1 MPISACGSN
10 KRGKIKIGFE
20 IKRAWWKG
28 GRIKWVFTVIA
39 KNSLGMGDVNKL
51 SPWSMNRKGT
61 PEHAEQNVAK
71 LMGGKS
77 TVE

>member
-1 MPISACGSN
+1 
-10 KRGKIKIGFE
+10 
-20 IKRAWWKG
+20 
-28 GRIKWVFTVIA
+28 
-39 KNSLGMGDVNKL
+39 MGDVNKL

-77 TVE
+77 TVEWLTYNGQTQILNQRILIGSELTVSEINIPRVCDGQKETKT

>member
-1 MPISACGSN
+1 MVE
-10 KRGKIKIGFE
+10 R
-20 IKRAWWKG
+20 
-28 GRIKWVFTVIA
+28 GRIKGVFTVIA

-51 SPWSMNRKGT
+51 LVSPWSMNRKGT